1 MPATYLVG
9 RAPLAGPLPYGTGP
23 SGDLTVPV
31 IKAKRSAPSSWRR
44 SIHPCR
50 SGRRRQE
57 SRTCHGLWRWRES
70 NLSGGVWTCWSV
82 ALTCGNVEDVSAS
95 DGSDCPD
102 ALTAST
108 VAQSHELS
116 VSLNLRCTTMPSSA
130 LMYYNEAHDTGGDS
144 RAEAE
149 RLGRRRSRRRRGD
162 CHDHR

>member
-31 IKAKRSAPSSWRR
+31 IKAKRSAPSSWRQ

-50 SGRRRQE
+50 CGRRRQE

-70 NLSGGVWTCWSV
+70 NLAGGIWRSWLAS
-82 ALTCGNVEDVSAS
+82 LTCGNVEDVFGP
-95 DGSDCPD
+95 DGSDCPG

-108 VAQSHELS
+108 
-116 VSLNLRCTTMPSSA
+116 P
-130 LMYYNEAHDTGGDS
+130 
-144 RAEAE
+144 
-149 RLGRRRSRRRRGD
+149 RGD
-162 CHDHR
+162 LGIVTRPRLAVSGRWFGLSPGSIVEDLSLVG